1 MSQNSSSSLHP
12 SLNIGESLPTLDTES
27 EGSHLFVS
35 LSELILEHVFYHPTY
50 SDSKEPLG
58 ETEAASINAILGDLD
73 VETHFVSTLTNQI
86 LSAIKPNHAAVRVS
100 LSGADS
106 YSFSSL
112 LGGKVELKET
122 NPALGVRGVS
132 RFAAQ
137 PFNHQFALECKVI
150 KALQAQDYN
159 VEVVVPFVRGLSD
172 AAKIIDLLAEQGL
185 PRGLNGF
192 KVLYTVDVPAGALLS
207 EKLLHYFD
215 GVAINLENLAQFTL
229 GIDRLSEELEYLF
242 DPQSDAVI
250 QLIEQVV
257 KSAHS
262 SNKPVV
268 LCSNALEQYAR
279 IQETVAEYDNVD
291 VVVTP

>member
-1 MSQNSSSSLHP
+1 MNQNSSSSLHP
-12 SLNIGESLPTLDTES
+12 SLNIGESLPKLDTES

-35 LSELILEHVFYHPTY
+35 LSELILEHVFYHPAYNESTQ
-50 SDSKEPLG
+50 PLD
-58 ETEAASINAILGDLD
+58 EIEIASINAILGELD
-73 VETHFVSTLTNQI
+73 VEAHFVSTLTEQI
-86 LSAIKPNHAAVRVS
+86 LAAVKPCHTKIRVS

-106 YSFSSL
+106 HSFSSL
-112 LGGKVELKET
+112 LGGKVELQET

-137 PFNHQFALECKVI
+137 PFHYQFALECKVI
-150 KALQAQDYN
+150 KALQAQDCN

-215 GVAINLENLAQFTL
+215 GVAVNLENLAQFTL

-242 DPQSDAVI
+242 DPQSDAII

-257 KSAHS
+257 KSAHN
-262 SNKPVV
+262 SNKPVI

-279 IQETVAEYDNVD
+279 IQESIIEYDNVD
-291 VVVTP
+291 VVVTL